1 MKLAN
6 LAVLTLALTV
16 PALPA
21 QQLRSAPAV
30 AHAARGA
37 AVAAVGAI
45 ALTVSDMDRS
55 VAFYTSVLEFRQVAD
70 TVVTGDGYGRLE
82 GVPGSRVRVVRLQL
96 GDETLQLMAWL
107 HPTGRPAPTGAHSN
121 DRWFQHVAIIVS
133 DMARAYAVL
142 EAHGV
147 ERVSPAPQRL
157 PDWNPN
163 AGGIR
168 AFYFHDP
175 DGHPLEILQF
185 PAGKGDPKWQRTN
198 GRLFLGIDH
207 TAIVVRDTDTSL
219 RFYRDLLGLKIA
231 GKSLNYGPE
240 QERLNNVPG
249 ARLRITSLRAAA
261 GPGIEFLEYL
271 SPRDGRPA
279 PLDERAN
286 DLVHWQTVTA
296 SADLDLLASRLT
308 AAGTRFVSP
317 GVVAVDDRALGFDRG
332 FLVRDPDGH
341 VVQVVAPN

>member
-1 MKLAN
+1 
-6 LAVLTLALTV
+6 
-16 PALPA
+16 
-21 QQLRSAPAV
+21 
-30 AHAARGA
+30 HAARGA

-157 PDWNPN
+157 PDC
-163 AGGIR
+163 
-168 AFYFHDP
+168 D
-175 DGHPLEILQF
+175 
-185 PAGKGDPKWQRTN
+185 
-198 GRLFLGIDH
+198 
-207 TAIVVRDTDTSL
+207 
-219 RFYRDLLGLKIA
+219 
-231 GKSLNYGPE
+231 
-240 QERLNNVPG
+240 PG
-249 ARLRITSLRAAA
+249 ARLRITRLRAAA

-279 PLDERAN
+279 LPDERAN
-286 DLVHWQTVTA
+286 DLVHWQTMTA
-296 SADLDLLASRLT
+296 SANLDLLASRLT
-308 AAGTRFVSP
+308 AASVRFVSP
-317 GVVAVDDRALGFDRG
+317 GVVEVDDRALGF
-332 FLVRDPDGH
+332 VR
-341 VVQVVAPN
+341 

>member
-175 DGHPLEILQF
+175 DGLLIQLIYHPPISQ
-185 PAGKGDPKWQRTN
+185 K
-198 GRLFLGIDH
+198 
-207 TAIVVRDTDTSL
+207 
-219 RFYRDLLGLKIA
+219 
-231 GKSLNYGPE
+231 
-240 QERLNNVPG
+240 
-249 ARLRITSLRAAA
+249 
-261 GPGIEFLEYL
+261 
-271 SPRDGRPA
+271 
-279 PLDERAN
+279 
-286 DLVHWQTVTA
+286 
-296 SADLDLLASRLT
+296 
-308 AAGTRFVSP
+308 
-317 GVVAVDDRALGFDRG
+317 
-332 FLVRDPDGH
+332 
-341 VVQVVAPN
+341 